1 MASALPQ
8 STPLSRLRRPHPLS
22 LRPSGPRLCRAGA
35 LPWRVVNFRILV
47 LASGTFAIGTGT
59 FVITGILGEVARDL
73 SVSVGSAGYLITIF
87 AVVYALGSPVL
98 VAATGGLERRR
109 LLVGALCLFA
119 LANAAAAFA
128 PTFLWLLGARGLA
141 ACGAAILTPVAA
153 AVASE
158 LAPPGY
164 EGRSLSFVM
173 GGLSVAWVFG
183 IPLGT
188 VVGDHFGWRASFLL
202 VTVLSAIAALGV
214 RALLPPV
221 EFPMQGGLRSRLAAG
236 KRPTVLVALLITAL
250 GVAAGFVVLTY
261 IRLLL
266 EGLTAFGLG
275 GVGVLLL
282 MFGLAAVAGTAL
294 GGIAAD
300 RWGYGASMFTM
311 LSVLPLSLLCFSLL
325 FGARAGSFAAIA
337 GTAAA
342 LAVWSVAGFAIIPLQ
357 QYRLVKV
364 APNDQD
370 AVLSLNASAI
380 YLGQGMGSGLGSLV
394 LAHGSLSYLGGAG
407 ALCAAAALA
416 VLTLGISLQ
425 RSTIAS
431 GKDKE

>member
-1 MASALPQ
+1 MFNALPR
-8 STPLSRLRRPHPLS
+8 STALSRLRQPHPRS
-22 LRPSGPRLCRAGA
+22 LRPEGPGHCRAGA

-59 FVITGILGEVARDL
+59 FVITGILSEVAKNL
-73 SVSVGSAGYLITIF
+73 SVSVGSAGYLITVF
-87 AVVYALGSPVL
+87 ALVYALGSPVL

-109 LLVGALCLFA
+109 LLVGALCLFV
-119 LANAAAAFA
+119 LANAAATFA
-128 PTFLWLLGARGLA
+128 PSFLWLLGARGLA

-164 EGRSLSFVM
+164 EGRSLSLVM

-188 VVGDHFGWRASFLL
+188 VVGDHYGWRASFLL
-202 VTVLSAIAALGV
+202 VAILSAIAALGV
-214 RALLPPV
+214 RALLPPIEV
-221 EFPMQGGLRSRLAAG
+221 PAQGSLRSRLAAG
-236 KRPTVLVALLITAL
+236 KRPAVLVALLVTAL

-261 IRLLL
+261 VRPLL
-266 EGLTAFGLG
+266 EGLTELG
-275 GVGVLLL
+275 SSGIGVLLL
-282 MFGLAAVAGTAL
+282 LFGLAAVAGTAF

-300 RWGYGASMFTM
+300 RWGYGASMFAM
-311 LSVLPLSLLCFSLL
+311 LSVLPLSLLCFSLV
-325 FGARAGSFAAIA
+325 FGARDGSFAAIA
-337 GTAAA
+337 GTGTA
-342 LAVWSVAGFAIIPLQ
+342 LAAWSVTGFAIIPLQ

-364 APNDQD
+364 APDDQD

-394 LAHGSLSYLGGAG
+394 LAHGSLQYLGGAG
-407 ALCAAAALA
+407 ALCAAAALT
-416 VLTLGISLQ
+416 VLGLGGWWQ
-425 RSTIAS
+425 RY
-431 GKDKE
+431 